1 MAENPFIEKKYI
13 IYESPIWESCKNT
26 GLKSRILPITDPIQE
41 GYTINGPNDF
51 FMIEKYIAVELKKFF
66 AVVNLA
72 KRCDMYGI
80 AMNQKK
86 DNINPF
92 LYIPTECNATFSN
105 FSQQSINS
113 IKSQSQDASYTTQ
126 LNAGDK
132 IFDNYTYADNY
143 IKSKTDSN
151 DKKQL
156 CQRLADLT
164 QMMTDMTNILNK
176 LNTQDNNQQFL
187 QQYQSII
194 DKHNANLNLRK
205 ELENKMEKIDMQ
217 DKMQYGD
224 SKLYLD
230 STVYTSVLWTILAT
244 TIVFYIFKKL

>member
-1 MAENPFIEKKYI
+1 MSENPFIDKKYI

-26 GLKSRILPITDPIQE
+26 GLKSRILPITDSVIE
-41 GYTINGPNDF
+41 GYAINGPNDF
-51 FMIEKYIAVELKKFF
+51 FMIEKYITVELKKFF
-66 AVVNLA
+66 AVVHLA

-86 DNINPF
+86 DNVNPF
-92 LYIPTECNATFSN
+92 LYIPTECNTTFSN
-105 FSQQSINS
+105 FSRQSIEY
-113 IKSQSQDASYTTQ
+113 IKSQSQDASYMSQ
-126 LNAGDK
+126 LNSGDK
-132 IFDNYTYADNY
+132 IFDNYVYANSY
-143 IKSKTDSN
+143 INTKTNVN

-164 QMMTDMTNILNK
+164 QMMTDISNIINK
-176 LNTQDNNQQFL
+176 LNTQDNIQRFQ
-187 QQYQSII
+187 QQYQNII
-194 DKHNANLNLRK
+194 DKHNDNLNLRK